1 MSNFFEKKEKKK
13 KKKSKIILA
22 TNKKRFFIE
31 KSTEKS
37 ELLAQIAKVSRQK
50 IETTDQKI
58 HNFQLTK
65 IGEKR
70 KVRMTTTDFISIR
83 GQQNFKDDAEINPVE
98 IKIENGKIQNMIE
111 KFKKPLS
118 NSLLKG
124 YVYEV
129 LFKMKQK
136 KIFVTRNR
144 LIDAKYS
151 LINGKLYQTT
161 GVINLNKIKNWNK
174 IKKSSR

>member
-1 MSNFFEKKEKKK
+1 
-13 KKKSKIILA
+13 
-22 TNKKRFFIE
+22 
-31 KSTEKS
+31 
-37 ELLAQIAKVSRQK
+37 
-50 IETTDQKI
+50 
-58 HNFQLTK
+58 
-65 IGEKR
+65 
-70 KVRMTTTDFISIR
+70 MTTTDFISIR

-98 IKIENGKIQNMIE
+98 IKIENGKIQNMFE

-124 YVYEV
+124 YVFEV

-136 KIFVTRNR
+136 KIFVTTNR

-161 GVINLNKIKNWNK
+161 GVINLNEIKNWNK